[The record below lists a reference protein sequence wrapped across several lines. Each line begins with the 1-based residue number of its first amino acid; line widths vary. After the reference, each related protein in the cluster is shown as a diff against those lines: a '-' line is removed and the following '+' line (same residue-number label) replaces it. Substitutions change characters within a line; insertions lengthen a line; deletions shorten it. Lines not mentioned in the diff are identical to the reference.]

1 MDMLLMNE
9 NGIRGGICQAIVP
22 YAKANNK
29 YLKNYDKSLPSL
41 FLKYLDAN
49 NLYGWAMC
57 HKLPY
62 RNFKWSD
69 TSKYDA
75 KMIKSYDKNS
85 DYGASLEVDI
95 EYLEG
100 VALLHEDLVFLP
112 ERRNINGV
120 GKLIATLEDKEKYVV
135 RILALQ
141 QALNHGLKL
150 KKYRE

>member
-1 MDMLLMNE
+1 MDMLLMDE

-22 YAKANNK
+22 YAKANNR
-29 YLKNYDKSLPSL
+29 YLKSYDKSLPSS

-49 NLYGWAMC
+49 NLCGWAMC

-62 RNFKWSD
+62 HNFKWSD

-75 KMIKSYDKNS
+75 DIIKSYDKNS

-95 EYLEG
+95 EYPEE
-100 VALLHEDLVFLP
+100 VPLLHEDLAFLT

-120 GKLIATLEDKEKYVV
+120 GKLITTLEDKKKYVV
-135 RILALQ
+135 CILALQ

-150 KKYRE
+150 KNYKE

>member
-1 MDMLLMNE
+1 M
-9 NGIRGGICQAIVP
+9 
-22 YAKANNK
+22 Y
-29 YLKNYDKSLPSL
+29 Y
-41 FLKYLDAN
+41 
-49 NLYGWAMC
+49 
-57 HKLPY
+57 KLPY

-69 TSKYDA
+69 TSEYDA
-75 KMIKSYDKNS
+75 DMIESYHKNS

-95 EYLEG
+95 EYAEEA
-100 VALLHEDLVFLP
+100 ALLHEDLAFLP

-150 KKYRE
+150 KKYGE